1 MESEEGKFDKM
12 QRRRTLTM
20 GENGRGRERKGEEAM
35 AGKCKKR
42 CICFKGGRGRE
53 VQFFIR

>member
-1 MESEEGKFDKM
+1 
-12 QRRRTLTM
+12 M